1 MIAVDTNLLVFAH
14 RGDAPFHQEALAALR
29 PVFEGPSDVR
39 DVNGAAVTIDTT
51 AAPPQPL
58 GILAGLSD
66 AIPLGLGAF
75 QSAEC
80 PNSKAGPL
88 ARRSDVNT

>member
-1 MIAVDTNLLVFAH
+1 MQPWPQRAEETTDERRRASH
-14 RGDAPFHQEALAALR
+14 
-29 PVFEGPSDVR
+29 VR

>member
-1 MIAVDTNLLVFAH
+1 MQTWPQRVEETTAERRRASH
-14 RGDAPFHQEALAALR
+14 
-29 PVFEGPSDVR
+29 VR

-51 AAPPQPL
+51 AAPPELL

-80 PNSKAGPL
+80 PNSRAGPL
-88 ARRSDVNT
+88 ARHSEVHKATDSETP